1 MKFQIPHT
9 SNCCLGSFKQTDSD
23 MQNTTGID
31 SRLQVCEL
39 LRTFVEDETAKF
51 VADAIL
57 KEMKRYRD
65 SDEFAKMI
73 ETFRRKERERAL
85 NSVKAEMQNERISE
99 SSSKLD
105 LHQEQEQQQQ
115 QLQQQQQQH
124 LQKILKKR
132 TDEVRKLLLEQ

>member
-1 MKFQIPHT
+1 
-9 SNCCLGSFKQTDSD
+9 

-31 SRLQVCEL
+31 SHLQVCKL
-39 LRTFVEDETAKF
+39 LRSFVEDETAKF
-51 VADAIL
+51 VADAIM
-57 KEMKRYRD
+57 KEIKKYRD
-65 SDEFAKMI
+65 SDEFAQMI
-73 ETFRRKERERAL
+73 ETFKRKERERAL

-105 LHQEQEQQQQ
+105 LQQQLQ
-115 QLQQQQQQH
+115 QQRLQQQQQQH

>member
-1 MKFQIPHT
+1 
-9 SNCCLGSFKQTDSD
+9 